1 MSKAGDGIHVHDS
14 MGNHPNWCS
23 QSIVIRTIGMKN
35 SGAIAAL
42 LLASIAVP
50 AFWLAPASVFAQSA
64 DPDDDDGDNDPP
76 DDDDDVPD
84 PDDPGSEPP
93 EAGGDPA
100 EGGGGSDPGDS
111 DGGGSDP
118 VDPESGGSDPGDDDG
133 AGDPGGA
140 GAAGDG
146 DDDAPG
152 GGDDGDGPTPGSSGA
167 GDDDDGDDGDD
178 APGGTPG
185 SSSDD
190 DDDSPVSGSA
200 ANGSNDDDDDD
211 SAPSGTA
218 TGGND
223 DDDDRDGD
231 DTPGAGVTPGDDDD
245 DDIGSGGTPERG
257 DDPAGDVETI
267 GAGDE
272 DENERIRL
280 DDRDG
285 IETDRDGF
293 RYRRNEFVALDLDTD
308 DVARLRGQGY
318 QIIRSEKLGALSG
331 TIFLLKSPAR
341 VRDNEALEQIEA
353 VADPA
358 TLGLNHLFDS
368 SSARIARSSGK
379 PVSRPACGCQ
389 IGLIDTG
396 VAAQLPMFRHATIE
410 QRAFNAPSVTPK
422 LHGTAIA
429 HLFSGTAPRTN
440 RKTRVVVADIFSGP
454 RKEAGST
461 YALVKA
467 LDWMAAKGVPVI
479 NVSLAGPRNPVVA
492 ATIER
497 LAKRGHLIVAAAG
510 NDGPAAPPVFPG
522 AYAGVVAVTA
532 VDASRQV
539 YRYAN
544 RGNYID
550 FSAIGVN
557 VPSIDPRGTL
567 TTATGTSFA
576 APVVAA
582 RLAERMAKPDPA
594 IARTLIAD
602 LEKKARDLGPPGRDG
617 IFGHGLIDGGGQ

>member
-1 MSKAGDGIHVHDS
+1 
-14 MGNHPNWCS
+14 
-23 QSIVIRTIGMKN
+23 MKN
-35 SGAIAAL
+35 SGTMAAL
-42 LLASIAVP
+42 LLASIAAP
-50 AFWLAPASVFAQSA
+50 GIWLAPVNAFAQST

-93 EAGGDPA
+93 EAGGDPTEGGGGGDPGDNDGGGSDPA
-100 EGGGGSDPGDS
+100 DPGGGGSDPGDGDES
-111 DGGGSDP
+111 D
-118 VDPESGGSDPGDDDG
+118 
-133 AGDPGGA
+133 DPGGA
-140 GAAGDG
+140 APGTDGDG

-152 GGDDGDGPTPGSSGA
+152 GGDDGDGSTPGSSGA
-167 GDDDDGDDGDD
+167 GDDDEGDDGDD
-178 APGGTPG
+178 APLGTPG
-185 SSSDD
+185 SSGDD
-190 DDDSPVSGSA
+190 DDDDDDDDVSPGSGSA
-200 ANGSNDDDDDD
+200 VTGSNDDDDDD
-211 SAPSGTA
+211 SAPSGA
-218 TGGND
+218 PAGGND
-223 DDDDRDGD
+223 NDDRDDDD
-231 DTPGAGVTPGDDDD
+231 TPVASLTPGDDDD
-245 DDIGSGGTPERG
+245 DDDIESGETPERG
-257 DDPAGDVETI
+257 GDPAGVVETI
-267 GAGDE
+267 GGGDE
-272 DENERIRL
+272 DESERIRL

-285 IETDRDGF
+285 IEIDREGF

-318 QIIRSEKLGALSG
+318 QIIRTEKLGALQG

-368 SSARIARSSGK
+368 SSARIARSSGR
-379 PVSRPACGCQ
+379 PVRRPACGCR

-410 QRAFNAPSVTPK
+410 QRAFNAPGVTPK

-429 HLFSGTAPRTN
+429 HLFSGTLPRAN
-440 RKTRVVVADIFSGP
+440 RKTSVVVADIFSGP
-454 RKEAGST
+454 RKESGST

-532 VDASRQV
+532 VDARQQV

-582 RLAERMAKPDPA
+582 RLAESLAKPDPA
-594 IARTLIAD
+594 IARALIAD

-617 IFGHGLIDGGGQ
+617 IFGHGLIDGGSQ